1 MPASRPAG
9 AGRAAP
15 PPSPVAGQQ
24 AIQDRLASLPPDGGE
39 ILRLEFREGSAT
51 LASDG
56 EQQLRAL
63 ANALRTTESRL
74 QVKAYASGDAD
85 NSSRARRLALSR
97 ALTVRSQLIEQGIR
111 STRVDVRA
119 LGVPSDG
126 GPEDRVDLLL
136 LPR

>member
-1 MPASRPAG
+1 M
-9 AGRAAP
+9 
-15 PPSPVAGQQ
+15 
-24 AIQDRLASLPPDGGE
+24 
-39 ILRLEFREGSAT
+39 LRLEFRDGSTT
-51 LASDG
+51 LANDA

-63 ANALRTTESRL
+63 ANTVRSSESRL
-74 QVKAYASGDAD
+74 QVKAYAAGDSD

-97 ALTVRSQLIEQGIR
+97 ALIVRSFLIEQGIR